1 MSPLGWIL
9 VCGCVMGAISL
20 VGAVTLLLEERTL
33 RRLLLPLVALAAGS
47 LIGGALFHLLPAALD
62 EDMTPLPAFVLVAAG
77 FTAFLAT
84 EQALQFHHCHRPTP
98 GHTEPVT
105 YLVLAGD
112 AIHNFLDGLA
122 VGGAFVID
130 VRLGITAWLAVAA
143 HEVPQE
149 IGDFAV
155 LVHGGWSQRRA
166 LLFNFF
172 SSISFIVGGVLA
184 YGVSL
189 AGNVDGLL
197 PFAAGNFLYI
207 AASDLIPQVNR
218 HETAIRNVEHFAAF
232 LAGLGLLLLLRL
244 AEG

>member
-1 MSPLGWIL
+1 MSTLGWIL
-9 VCGCVMGAISL
+9 AGGCVMGAISL

-62 EDMTPLPAFVLVAAG
+62 EGMASLTAFVLVAAG
-77 FTAFLAT
+77 FTTFLAA
-84 EQALQFHHCHRPTP
+84 EQALHFHRCHRATP
-98 GHTEPVT
+98 SHAEPVT

-122 VGGAFVID
+122 VGGAFVMD
-130 VRLGITAWLAVAA
+130 ARLGVTAWIAVAA

-155 LVHGGWSQRRA
+155 LVHGGWSRKRA
-166 LLFNFF
+166 LLFNFL
-172 SSISFIVGGVLA
+172 SSVSFMVGGVLA

-189 AGNVDGLL
+189 AGSVDGLL

-207 AASDLIPQVNR
+207 AASDLVPQVNR
-218 HETAIRNVEHFAAF
+218 HETAMRNVEHFAAF